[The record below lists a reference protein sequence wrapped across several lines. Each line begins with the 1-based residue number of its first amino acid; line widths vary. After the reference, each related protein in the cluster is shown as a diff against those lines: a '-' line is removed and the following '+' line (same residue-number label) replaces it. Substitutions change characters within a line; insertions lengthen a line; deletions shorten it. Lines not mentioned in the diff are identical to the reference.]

1 MTLMIENTE
10 MVHDFTLASARGNGT
25 PRYDSIST
33 IQPAGTAGE
42 SRLECP
48 VVSLTGSYRT
58 WTDCLSPELSHLGLI
73 FSERVMEALIMD
85 GLTGLKW
92 SAVDFD
98 FSGAKGAA
106 KPPGQA
112 YYMVRVSGAAP
123 VLSYRIFE
131 KVEGKYQFRFETRD
145 KNTDPRCKVFFTRE
159 GFIPHTQTI
168 RIEGSG
174 EGDDF
179 MPVPDQKPALLPF
192 GSFYCSRRFVE
203 LAKQHDFSNFAFTP
217 IDRISPMARDF
228 RTYDW
233 PPENWYP
240 AAQPSGPH

>member
-1 MTLMIENTE
+1 

-192 GSFYCSRRFVE
+192 GSFY
-203 LAKQHDFSNFAFTP
+203 
-217 IDRISPMARDF
+217 
-228 RTYDW
+228 
-233 PPENWYP
+233 
-240 AAQPSGPH
+240 